1 MNPLIGKVLAYTT
14 DISTQNVNNIYDY
27 VNIIIKDWAIPI
39 VGGLAVLMLIY
50 AGYLYMTSQGNPEA
64 TGQAK
69 DIIVGVIVG
78 ILLLFLIGII
88 LSTIGIQ

>member
-1 MNPLIGKVLAYTT
+1 MMKDLLIGKAFAYTT
-14 DISTQNVNNIYDY
+14 DIGDASNINQY
-27 VNIIIKDWAIPI
+27 VNLILKWVLPI

-50 AGYLYMTSQGNPEA
+50 AGYLYMTSQGNPE
-64 TGQAK
+64 TVGQAK

>member
-1 MNPLIGKVLAYTT
+1 MNLIGQALAYTT
-14 DISTQNVNNIYDY
+14 DLGQINGANAIGQY
-27 VNIIIKDWAIPI
+27 VNLVLKWVLPI

-50 AGYLYMTSQGNPEA
+50 AGYLYMTSQGNPE
-64 TGQAK
+64 TVGQAK

-88 LSTIGIQ
+88 LSTIGLQ